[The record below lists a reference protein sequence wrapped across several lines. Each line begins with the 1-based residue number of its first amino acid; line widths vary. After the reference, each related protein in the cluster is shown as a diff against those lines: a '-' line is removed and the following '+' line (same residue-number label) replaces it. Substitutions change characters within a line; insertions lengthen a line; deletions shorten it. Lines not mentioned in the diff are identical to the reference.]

1 MRFVPQAHMFQELSW
16 GSSASSCL
24 PASLLLEEGSSV
36 IYWRIVEEDGGGRN
50 LMKKKKLKMIVRG
63 NDLRGKMECFRRVVT
78 SRTGDKGGPSG
89 GPFA

>member
-1 MRFVPQAHMFQELSW
+1 MENCRGGW
-16 GSSASSCL
+16 GREKSD
-24 PASLLLEEGSSV
+24 E
-36 IYWRIVEEDGGGRN
+36 
-50 LMKKKKLKMIVRG
+50 KKKKLKMIVRG